1 MIHTTVEAR
10 WTKRE
15 KESNKH
21 RDSSPNESEKKKK
34 KNFNKPN
41 RLRNGRR
48 KKSNEKEEKIQIWQ
62 IIFINKGT
70 KMKDNGKW
78 SKKKAQKISQNT
90 GK

>member
-34 KNFNKPN
+34 KKILISQTDWEMGEE
-41 RLRNGRR
+41 RKATKKR
-48 KKSNEKEEKIQIWQ
+48 KKYK
-62 IIFINKGT
+62 F
-70 KMKDNGKW
+70 GK
-78 SKKKAQKISQNT
+78 
-90 GK
+90 